1 MADFIKDLL
10 NLVIQHSSGLLKTL
24 ELVAKWSILIMA
36 VVPFLS
42 IALDSCRSSRY
53 HARHRRQN
61 KEPSEGALVSSL
73 DLLINAIRLL
83 LGR

>member
-1 MADFIKDLL
+1 MTDIMRDLL

-24 ELVAKWSILIMA
+24 ELVAKWSILIIA
-36 VVPFLS
+36 VVPVWS
-42 IALDSCRSSRY
+42 TALDSCRSSRY

-61 KEPSEGALVSSL
+61 KEASEGALVSSL